1 MEDQNQLQPKTT
13 STGLS
18 VTPKF
23 LDLLIRENLHKLT
36 VIYPGVGELDP
47 LMVPLWVEA
56 LSGWRL
62 DLVAAAFKKVIST
75 FEPTNACKFPV
86 PAHVLKIL
94 ENRAEVN
101 LEDEA
106 ETEWQSLLQ
115 KIEAHYHPDVGWRG
129 PKLSSRSDHA
139 AKAASGVHYISQCS
153 EGDLVWAKK
162 RFIECYLRDE
172 KLEGEDFSPEMKQL
186 MNPLAALKSM
196 E

>member
-1 MEDQNQLQPKTT
+1 VLYPTDTEINP
-13 STGLS
+13 
-18 VTPKF
+18 
-23 LDLLIRENLHKLT
+23 LL
-36 VIYPGVGELDP
+36 
-47 LMVPLWVEA
+47 VPLWIEA
-56 LSGWRL
+56 LSGWRI
-62 DLVAAAFKKVIST
+62 DLTEAAFRKLIQT
-75 FEPTNACKFPV
+75 FEPTSACKFPS
-86 PAHVLKIL
+86 PAHVLKLL
-94 ENRAEVN
+94 EHRAEVN

-139 AKAASGVHYISQCS
+139 AKAASGIHYISQCS

-172 KLEGEDFSPEMKQL
+172 KMQSEDFSPEMKQL